1 MKPKT
6 KRHVMYGFQAAF
18 ILVIIFISIFANVLF
33 PGSEF
38 AAIVGRTF
46 GKFFDVS
53 AFFTDNYLRFIETFA
68 ILIFVWILKKI
79 ITVSLQYLT
88 RNRNQK
94 TTGLLLLHSAIRFSS
109 VFLAA
114 VLILSAWGVSTTALL
129 ASVGILG
136 FIISFGAQGLVED
149 MISGLFL
156 IIEKQFSVG
165 DIVIVGDF
173 RGSVLEIGLRTT
185 KFLDGANNDI
195 KILNNSDIRNVI
207 NASSN
212 LSKAVCDMSIEY
224 GEDLIKVEQII
235 QDFLPVL
242 AEKYPV
248 IEGMPEYLGVQA
260 LDDSAVIVR
269 IVARTLESNRFQ
281 LTRTMNRE
289 FKLLFDQHNINIPF
303 PQLVLHQSS

>member
-1 MKPKT
+1 MKAKT
-6 KRHVMYGFQAAF
+6 KRQVFYTLQAAF
-18 ILVIIFISIFANVLF
+18 IIVIMFFSIFASTLF

-38 AAIVGRTF
+38 SAIVDRTF

-53 AFFTDNYLRFIETFA
+53 SFFTDNYIRFVETLA
-68 ILIFVWILKKI
+68 ILVFVWILRKV
-79 ITVSLQYLT
+79 ITVTLNYLT
-88 RNRNQK
+88 RKRNQK
-94 TTGLLLLHSAIRFSS
+94 TTGLLLLHSAIRFTS

-212 LSKAVCDMSIEY
+212 LSKSVCDMSIEY
-224 GEDLIKVEQII
+224 GEDLVKVEQII
-235 QDFLPVL
+235 SDFLPVL

-248 IEGMPEYLGVQA
+248 IEGLPEYLGVQT
-260 LDDSAVIVR
+260 LDDSAVIIR

-289 FKLLFDQHNINIPF
+289 FKLLFDQHNINIPY
-303 PQLVLHQSS
+303 PQLVLHKS